1 MHTTESK
8 WQDEPL
14 EVAKR
19 LREAADGIPIGFAD
33 YRKGAAVIEALVQA
47 LEQKIKDLDS
57 LEPSE

>member
-14 EVAKR
+14 EVATALEWR
-19 LREAADGIPIGFAD
+19 AMDSVHAADML
-33 YRKGAAVIEALVQA
+33 RGAAMIRTLVFL